1 MHSFISYFNFRNNSN
16 HSSMSVDCKL
26 RIIIILL
33 CFIIFYLF
41 FITIVGLS
49 LIFGML
55 VNWSYVYGLFDLY
68 SSNIDYLKDVLIEKP
83 FDLIRNWIYNDFF
96 TKERMT
102 MTVAD
107 KMAKERKEGKEEKNE
122 KKVKKVKKKEK
133 IR

>member
-1 MHSFISYFNFRNNSN
+1 
-16 HSSMSVDCKL
+16 
-26 RIIIILL
+26 
-33 CFIIFYLF
+33 
-41 FITIVGLS
+41 VGLS
-49 LIFGML
+49 LIFGIL
-55 VNWSYVYGLFDLY
+55 VNCSYVYGLFDLY

-122 KKVKKVKKKEK
+122 KKVKKKEK

>member
-16 HSSMSVDCKL
+16 HSNMSVDCKL

-96 TKERMT
+96 TKEG
-102 MTVAD
+102 
-107 KMAKERKEGKEEKNE
+107 KERKEGKEG
-122 KKVKKVKKKEK
+122 KERK
-133 IR
+133 